1 MLDKLYECLQSSFI
15 KFSYCII
22 YIYTYVTNCFNHY
35 TNDYKLI
42 NIKLFNESINEPEL
56 LTLTKFKIKNNK
68 YTFKDLNIDYKLILI
83 KYSFNK
89 IQFQLVIKSN
99 NLNDINKYYPP
110 YDVSELS
117 EIDLNIKPILVG
129 TLKNK
134 DDTEKDITDEV
145 NELAGPKQDFYKTL
159 SEFELPEI
167 YDLWGKEALE
177 AILLTGNVEEIKL
190 NNNKPQ
196 LKLDTIDELFPER
209 KLSKVVS
216 YS

>member
-1 MLDKLYECLQSSFI
+1 MLEKLYKCLQSSFI

-22 YIYTYVTNCFNHY
+22 YIYTYITSCFNHD

-68 YTFKDLNIDYKLILI
+68 YIFKDIDLQYKLILI
-83 KYSFNK
+83 KYSLNK
-89 IQFQLVIKSN
+89 IPFQLVIKSN
-99 NLNDINKYYPP
+99 NLDDINKYYPP
-110 YDVSELS
+110 YDVTELS

-134 DDTEKDITDEV
+134 DNTEKDITDQV
-145 NELAGPKQDFYKTL
+145 NELAGPKHDFYKTL
-159 SEFELPEI
+159 STFELPEI
-167 YDLWGKEALE
+167 YDLWGRLALE
-177 AILLTGNVEEIKL
+177 VILLTGNVEEIKL
-190 NNNKPQ
+190 NKNKPQ
-196 LKLDTIDELFPER
+196 LKLQTINDLFPER